1 MKPKIKNELGLIPPQ
16 ALDVEAVVLGA
27 LMLEAD
33 AYRKISG
40 IIKVE
45 SFYLDNHRIIFEVI
59 KSLSDSNKPI
69 DLLTVTQSLHDKNQ
83 LNEIGGPLVITQLT
97 SRVASAAHIEYHA
110 LIIAQLSMRRQLIRE
125 SSQFIASLYDN
136 DSELDEVIDIMKY
149 SIEGVMNGSGAVI
162 GKLQPQILTEAMAEI
177 KEACK
182 IHNSGGL
189 AGIST
194 GFKMLDFAIGGWR
207 GGILA
212 IVAARTGIGKTSLA
226 MHFLKEAVKL
236 DKHVVLYSFEM
247 SAAKLGQFMLSSLS
261 GVNRT
266 VLRDGYTS
274 PDEWDLINKA
284 VKVLQNYK
292 IRIVDSGLSTI
303 EQINRDVARSA
314 MKGECDLVIIDYIG
328 LVKTSSAN
336 RYMSNADRIAEIS
349 GTLKQIAMTNNI
361 PVICLAQ
368 LNREAE
374 KFEEPQLHHLRD
386 SGAIEQ
392 DADIVLMPFY
402 DEKTG
407 AKQFKLKI
415 AKNRDGGSGGSI
427 EIFPNDQFNVFSD
440 RPKEV
445 ITNYNPDYYIEPLE
459 NTKF

>member
-16 ALDVEAVVLGA
+16 ALEVEAAVLGA
-27 LMLEAD
+27 LMLEAG
-33 AYRKISG
+33 AYRQISG
-40 IIKVE
+40 IIKSE

-69 DLLTVTQSLHDKNQ
+69 DLLTVTKSLHDKNQ
-83 LNEIGGPLVITQLT
+83 LDEIGGPLVITQMT
-97 SRVASAAHIEYHA
+97 SRVASAAHIQYHA
-110 LIIAQLSMRRQLIRE
+110 YIIAQLSMRRQLIRE

-136 DSELDEVIDIMKY
+136 EIELDEVSDKMKNTIDGI
-149 SIEGVMNGSGAVI
+149 MNGSGAVI
-162 GKLQPQILTEAMAEI
+162 GKLQPQILTEALSEME
-177 KEACK
+177 EACR
-182 IHNSGGL
+182 IHKLGGL

-194 GFKMLDFAIGGWR
+194 GFNMLDYAIGGWR
-207 GGILA
+207 RAILA

-236 DKHVVLYSFEM
+236 DKYVVLYSFEM

-274 PDEWDLINKA
+274 PDEWALINKA
-284 VKVLQNYK
+284 VKISENHK

-303 EQINRDVARSA
+303 DQIKNDVSRSC
-314 MKGECDLVIIDYIG
+314 MKGECDLVIVDYIG

-349 GTLKQIAMTNNI
+349 GSLKQISMSNNI

-392 DADIVLMPFY
+392 DADIVLMPYY

-407 AKQFKLKI
+407 TKQFKLKI

-427 EIFPNDQFNVFSD
+427 DIFPNDQFNVFSD
-440 RPKEV
+440 RPDNLQ
-445 ITNYNPDYYIEPLE
+445 TNYNPNRNIEPGE
-459 NTKF
+459 TNAF

>member
-16 ALDVEAVVLGA
+16 ALAVEAAVLGA
-27 LMLEAD
+27 LMLEAG
-33 AYRKISG
+33 AYRQISG
-40 IIKVE
+40 IIKSE

-69 DLLTVTQSLHDKNQ
+69 DLLTVTKSLHDKNQ
-83 LNEIGGPLVITQLT
+83 LDEIGGPLVITQMT
-97 SRVASAAHIEYHA
+97 SRVASAAHIQYHA
-110 LIIAQLSMRRQLIRE
+110 YIIAQLSMRRQLIRE

-136 DSELDEVIDIMKY
+136 EIELDEVSDKMKNTIDGI
-149 SIEGVMNGSGAVI
+149 MNGSGAVI
-162 GKLQPQILTEAMAEI
+162 GKLQPQILTEALSEME
-177 KEACK
+177 EACR
-182 IHNSGGL
+182 IHKLGGL

-194 GFKMLDFAIGGWR
+194 GFNMLDYAIGGWR
-207 GGILA
+207 RAILA

-236 DKHVVLYSFEM
+236 DKYVVLYSFEM

-274 PDEWDLINKA
+274 PDEWALINKA
-284 VKVLQNYK
+284 VKISENHK

-303 EQINRDVARSA
+303 DQIKNDVSRSC
-314 MKGECDLVIIDYIG
+314 MKGECDLVIVDYIG

-349 GTLKQIAMTNNI
+349 GSLKQISMSNNI

-392 DADIVLMPFY
+392 DADIVLMPYY

-407 AKQFKLKI
+407 TKQFKLKI

-427 EIFPNDQFNVFSD
+427 DIFPNDQFNVFSD
-440 RPKEV
+440 RPDNLQ
-445 ITNYNPDYYIEPLE
+445 TNYNPNRNIEPGE
-459 NTKF
+459 NDAF